1 MILLMIR
8 AIELKKFLCCTES
21 HVLAQLFERLLFIAY
36 FHPILSIKSEIALD
50 HVFENYSIFLKYF
63 PSRVSITRFDHALG
77 LEKRAGW
84 EPKAERGL

>member
-1 MILLMIR
+1 MIR

-21 HVLAQLFERLLFIAY
+21 HVLFVLAQLFERLLFIAY

-63 PSRVSITRFDHALG
+63 PSRVSITRFNNALG
-77 LEKRAGW
+77 LEKLAGR
-84 EPKAERGL
+84 ESQNLFIVV